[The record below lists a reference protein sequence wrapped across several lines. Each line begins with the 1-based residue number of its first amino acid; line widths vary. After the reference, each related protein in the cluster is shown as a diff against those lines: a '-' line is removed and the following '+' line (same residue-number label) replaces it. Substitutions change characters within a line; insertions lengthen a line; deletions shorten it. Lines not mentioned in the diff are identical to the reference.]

1 MGHPPGGSFFDRIS
15 CFFTFFGGFDPL
27 ILEHILFLG
36 VLTPDL
42 VGFST
47 LPANGFTFL
56 EGGSTPLFSLVG
68 VLLFGTKS
76 SNFDVLG
83 GFDPRFWGF
92 DPFVG
97 IPTHGF
103 WYPNGN
109 AKASPSQ
116 LFDLKFRHEIVPP
129 W

>member
-1 MGHPPGGSFFDRIS
+1 MVD
-15 CFFTFFGGFDPL
+15 
-27 ILEHILFLG
+27 
-36 VLTPDL
+36 
-42 VGFST
+42 FST

-83 GFDPRFWGF
+83 GLTPVFGVLTPFGGGLTPFGGGIPRYWSFLTL
-92 DPFVG
+92 FVG

-109 AKASPSQ
+109 AKAGPGQ
-116 LFDLKFRHEIVPP
+116 LFDPKFRHEIVPP